1 MSSKTP
7 VFDPNE
13 LIALIDREAVA
24 RDTLE
29 FVRVKSETG
38 TEGPGSEFFAELLK
52 RESLD
57 PVLDHFE
64 PDRPNVYAKLEG
76 AEPEAGRSLMLN
88 GHVDTVPIGVSEP
101 PALDDEWVVGR
112 GTEDMKGGLVAI
124 VHAASA
130 IKKSGLRLAGDLT
143 ISGVIGHE
151 TPIGQKEGP
160 DRIIQLMR
168 DGKLAADAIV
178 IAEGPKAIWAASA
191 GCTGFTLTVTNPRG
205 MIHNLYAPY
214 DENPARWLGEA
225 LCAFEIWEDE
235 FRSAEPSP
243 LTGREQVNVGI
254 LQAGDYVNR
263 LPTPASVI
271 GTHRWQ
277 PGTDVADV
285 HARYEEL
292 RAELTDRSGL
302 EVTVSFM
309 GGRDPFETS
318 ASDPVIK
325 ALQAGSRQALGREA
339 EIIGMQLVG
348 DASLFANEIPVPSAY
363 FGPGH
368 GTAHS
373 DNERIRIDDLVDA
386 ARVYALTAV
395 EYCGLASG

>member
-1 MSSKTP
+1 M
-7 VFDPNE
+7 FDPNE
-13 LIALIDREAVA
+13 LIALIDRDAVA

-29 FVRVKSETG
+29 FVRVESETG

-52 RESLD
+52 REGLE

-112 GTEDMKGGLVAI
+112 GAEDMKGGLVAI
-124 VHAASA
+124 AHAASA
-130 IKKSGLRLAGDLT
+130 IKRSGLHLAGDLV

-160 DRIIQLMR
+160 DRIIQLMQ
-168 DGKLAADAIV
+168 DGELAADAIV

-191 GCTGFTLTVTNPRG
+191 GCTGFKLTVTNPRG

-225 LCAFEIWEDE
+225 LRAFETWEDE
-235 FRSAEPSP
+235 FRSAPPSP

-277 PGTDVADV
+277 PGTDEVDV
-285 HARYEEL
+285 QARYEAL
-292 RAELTDRSGL
+292 CADLADRSGL

-309 GGRDPFETS
+309 GGGRAPFEIP
-318 ASDPVIK
+318 ASDPVIR
-325 ALQAGSRQALGREA
+325 ALQTGSRQVLGREA

-348 DASLFANEIPVPSAY
+348 DASLFANEIPVPSVY

-373 DNERIRIDDLVDA
+373 DNERIRIDDLVDT
-386 ARVYALTAV
+386 ARVYALAAV
-395 EYCGLASG
+395 EYCGLVGG

>member
-1 MSSKTP
+1 M
-7 VFDPNE
+7 FDPND

-29 FVRVKSETG
+29 FVRVESETG

-52 RESLD
+52 REGLE

-64 PDRPNVYAKLEG
+64 PERPNVYAKLEG
-76 AEPEAGRSLMLN
+76 VEPDDGRALMLN

-112 GTEDMKGGLVAI
+112 GAEDMKGGLVAI
-124 VHAASA
+124 AHAASA
-130 IKKSGLRLAGDLT
+130 IKRSGLRLAGDLT
-143 ISGVIGHE
+143 LSGVVGHE

-168 DGKLAADAIV
+168 DGELAADAIV

-191 GCTGFTLTVTNPRG
+191 GCTGFTLTVSNPRG

-214 DENPARWLGEA
+214 DENPARWIGEA
-225 LCAFEIWEDE
+225 LRAFETWEDE
-235 FRSAEPSP
+235 FRSATPSP

-277 PGTDVADV
+277 PGTELAQVQ
-285 HARYEEL
+285 ARYEEL
-292 RAELTDRSGL
+292 CAELAGWAGL
-302 EVTVSFM
+302 DVKVSFM
-309 GGRDPFETS
+309 GGRDPFETP
-318 ASDPVIK
+318 AGDPVIK
-325 ALQAGSRQALGREA
+325 ALEAGSRKVLGQEA

-373 DNERIRIDDLVDA
+373 DHERIRIDDLVDA
-386 ARVYALTAV
+386 ARVYALAAV
-395 EYCGLASG
+395 EYCGLVGD

>member
-1 MSSKTP
+1 MSSELQ

-13 LIALIDREAVA
+13 LIALIDRDAVA

-29 FVRVKSETG
+29 FVRVESETG

-52 RESLD
+52 REGLE

-64 PDRPNVYAKLEG
+64 PDRPNVYAQLEG

-112 GTEDMKGGLVAI
+112 GAEDMKGGLVAI
-124 VHAASA
+124 AHAVSA
-130 IKKSGLRLAGDLT
+130 IKRSGLRLAGDLT
-143 ISGVIGHE
+143 ISAVIGHE

-160 DRIIQLMR
+160 DRIIQHMR
-168 DGKLAADAIV
+168 DGELAADAIV

-191 GCTGFTLTVTNPRG
+191 GCTGFTLTVNNPRG

-225 LCAFEIWEDE
+225 LCAFETWEDE
-235 FRSAEPSP
+235 FRSATPSP

-285 HARYEEL
+285 QARYEEL
-292 RAELTDRSGL
+292 CAELTDRSGL

-309 GGRDPFETS
+309 GGRDPFETP

-325 ALQAGSRQALGREA
+325 ALEAGSRQVLGREA

-395 EYCGLASG
+395 EFCGLAGD